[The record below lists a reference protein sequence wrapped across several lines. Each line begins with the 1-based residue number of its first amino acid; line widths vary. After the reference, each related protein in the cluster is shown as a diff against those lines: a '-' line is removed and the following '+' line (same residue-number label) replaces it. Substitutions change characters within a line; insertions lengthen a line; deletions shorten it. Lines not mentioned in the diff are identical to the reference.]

1 MQIYITSRRGY
12 KKDVKLNSYKHTPI
26 SKKKERKDDQKEEK
40 KKKENNSPMTLSN
53 HFDLGTTVTPPE
65 PSDKV
70 KDTAIIKQQ
79 NIKNAFNLKLPILEL
94 SYIQLGSIGP
104 MGIHK

>member
-1 MQIYITSRRGY
+1 MLDLIVTNTHPHPKRKNERTIG
-12 KKDVKLNSYKHTPI
+12 
-26 SKKKERKDDQKEEK
+26 KKKR

-65 PSDKV
+65 PVDKV
-70 KDTAIIKQQ
+70 KDTAILKQQ

-94 SYIQLGSIGP
+94 SYIQLGSIAP
-104 MGIHK
+104 MGIPK